1 MGIIA
6 TLIVGLVAGWLT
18 GLLMKS
24 SSGILLDMLL
34 GIVGGFVG
42 GWLSSLL
49 FGANFMTG
57 INITSLIVAV
67 VGAVIV
73 VALYRLIRGRKVV

>member
-18 GLLMKS
+18 GMLMKS
-24 SSGILLDMLL
+24 SSGIILDMIL

-49 FGANFMTG
+49 LGVNLMSG
-57 INITSLIVAV
+57 INITSVIVAI
-67 VGAVIV
+67 VGAVVV
-73 VALYRLIRGRKVV
+73 VALYRLIRGRRVA

>member
-1 MGIIA
+1 MGIFA
-6 TLIVGLVAGWLT
+6 TLVVGLVAGWLT

-24 SSGILLDMLL
+24 SSGIILDMLL

-49 FGANFMTG
+49 LGVNLMSG
-57 INITSLIVAV
+57 INITSVIVAI

-73 VALYRLIRGRKVV
+73 VALYRLIRGRSVV

>member
-24 SSGILLDMLL
+24 SAGILLDMIL

-42 GWLSSLL
+42 GWLTSLVL
-49 FGANFMTG
+49 GVNMMTG
-57 INITSLIVAV
+57 INITSVIVAI

-73 VALYRLIRGRKVV
+73 VALYRLIKGRRVV

>member
-6 TLIVGLVAGWLT
+6 TLIVGLVAGWIT

-24 SSGILLDMLL
+24 HSGILLDMLL

-42 GWLSSLL
+42 GWLTSLVS
-49 FGANFMTG
+49 GVNMMTG
-57 INITSLIVAV
+57 INITSVIVAI

-73 VALYRLIRGRKVV
+73 VAVYRLITGRRAV